1 MTTTTTNTVSAP
13 DEFDTSNAFVQAIAA
28 AVAADMRSANLTVT
42 ELSRNCGLSRRKLA
56 RRLAGA
62 PLKASELA
70 ALGLV
75 LGRQPSDWFRIV
87 EHQGVGAIDIA

>member
-1 MTTTTTNTVSAP
+1 MPTTSAA
-13 DEFDTSNAFVQAIAA
+13 TA
-28 AVAADMRSANLTVT
+28 AVIACTNALLVSTSSGAEMRAANLTVT
-42 ELSRNCGLSRRKLA
+42 ELSEPSGLSRRKLV

-75 LGRQPSDWFRIV
+75 LGRRPSQWFAVAERV
-87 EHQGVGAIDIA
+87 AR

>member
-1 MTTTTTNTVSAP
+1 MPTTPPNTVSAP
-13 DEFDTSNAFVQAIAA
+13 NDVDTSNPFVQAITA
-28 AVAADMRSANLTVT
+28 AVAANMRAANLTVT
-42 ELSRNCGLSRRKLA
+42 ELSERSGLSRRKLA

-75 LGRQPSDWFRIV
+75 LGRRPSQWLKVAEQPR
-87 EHQGVGAIDIA
+87 